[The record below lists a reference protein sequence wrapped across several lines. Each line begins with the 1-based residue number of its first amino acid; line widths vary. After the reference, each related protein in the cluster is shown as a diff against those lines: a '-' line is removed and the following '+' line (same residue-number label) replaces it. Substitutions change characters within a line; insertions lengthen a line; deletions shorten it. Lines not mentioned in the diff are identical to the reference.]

1 MLTLYINPLST
12 PALSVV
18 FAANA
23 MNVPHEVKHI
33 DLSAGEHMS
42 PEFIAINPY
51 GKVPAMKD
59 GDFTLAESGAIIK
72 YMARKVKSPLYPS
85 DLQERAVIEQ
95 WFDFVLFHVRTPFS
109 RVQFNRMFAEHVGQK
124 KDEASIA
131 FGLHILS
138 TTLPQIEDSIQKN
151 GFIAGKTMSIAD
163 IVLLSTLDPSE
174 ILEIDLSPYPE
185 LSAWRKRMRGQ
196 PFYTD
201 FHSHYGVE
209 IGL

>member
-1 MLTLYINPLST
+1 MLTLYISPLST

-23 MNVPHEVKHI
+23 MNVPFEVELI
-33 DLSAGEHMS
+33 DLSTGQHMS
-42 PEFIAINPY
+42 PEYKTINPY

-85 DLQERAVIEQ
+85 ELKERAVVEQ
-95 WFDFVLFHVRTPFS
+95 WYDFVAFHVRTPFS
-109 RVQFNRMFAEHVGQK
+109 RVQFNRMFAERLGQK

-138 TTLPQIEDSIQKN
+138 TTLPQVEVSIKEK
-151 GFIAGKTMSIAD
+151 GFVAGKGMSIAD
-163 IVLLSTLDPSE
+163 IALLSTLDPSE
-174 ILEIDLSPYPE
+174 AVNIDLSPYPALIE
-185 LSAWRKRMRGQ
+185 WRKRMRNE

-209 IGL
+209 MGL

>member
-1 MLTLYINPLST
+1 MLTLYTSPLST

-18 FAANA
+18 FAAKA
-23 MNVPHEVKHI
+23 MNVPCTVEVI
-33 DLSAGEHMS
+33 DLSKGQHMS
-42 PEFIAINPY
+42 PEFKAINPY

-85 DLQERAVIEQ
+85 DLRERAVIEQ
-95 WFDFVLFHVRTPFS
+95 WFDFVTFHIRTPLS

-138 TTLPQIEDSIQKN
+138 TTLPQVEESIEKN
-151 GFIAGKTMSIAD
+151 GLVAGKSMSLAD
-163 IVLLSTLDPSE
+163 IVLLSTLDPCE
-174 ILEIDLSPYPE
+174 VLEIDLSPYPA
-185 LSAWRKRMRGQ
+185 LSAWRHNIRDEA
-196 PFYTD
+196 FYTD
-201 FHSHYGVE
+201 VHSHYGSE